1 MKSMNIKALF
11 LAAALAVSSIG
22 VSFAATSNNANQT
35 PTGANTIITMPSTS
49 YRPCDDPDTCRDL
62 G

>member
-22 VSFAATSNNANQT
+22 VSFAATSTQSKQNL
-35 PTGANTIITMPSTS
+35 PSMQS
-49 YRPCDDPDTCRDL
+49 VSNSSFAMCEERDTCRDKN
-62 G
+62 